1 MIYLHFMTFVIR
13 VVDVFLL
20 RDNVFYRYCAQ
31 YDDFDRTESTV
42 FQVICQTTGLKLT
55 NGSSDE

>member
-1 MIYLHFMTFVIR
+1 MTFVIR

-31 YDDFDRTESTV
+31 YDYFDRTESSV
-42 FQVICQTTGLKLT
+42 FQVR
-55 NGSSDE
+55 